1 MHGLTIAVLSVLNDE
16 DHEKC
21 DDSSGGIDDQL
32 PGIAKVENRA
42 EHGPN
47 DNGGDRETKCHGSAC
62 GAGCSAG
69 EAMETTGFL
78 AGFGSGT
85 VPGCALHTMTSH
97 SWKIRQRTRP

>member
-42 EHGPN
+42 KRGPN
-47 DNGGDRETKCHGSAC
+47 DYRGDRENERQWSAC
-62 GAGCSAG
+62 GAGGSTC
-69 EAMETTGFL
+69 ETVETACFL
-78 AGFGSGT
+78 ARFRS
-85 VPGCALHTMTSH
+85 
-97 SWKIRQRTRP
+97 